1 MEMHPGCNA
10 RQCLTSSLV
19 AMLSLATLPV
29 PPCRRI
35 SAFDTA
41 RTRREIPSDTSML
54 PCWLKQ
60 SSMSLPS
67 PVAMAPVLEHVLVL
81 QHLLG
86 IKGEGGVKSLPRERS
101 VKEEAVAGMPS
112 GFVGAPILLDS
123 DEEVMKSKPKRAKQ
137 QEILSAIKTSNRG
150 QRNRDCMPVSGRHH
164 EFRGQPLLDMLLDGH
179 KIWEH

>member
-1 MEMHPGCNA
+1 
-10 RQCLTSSLV
+10 
-19 AMLSLATLPV
+19 
-29 PPCRRI
+29 
-35 SAFDTA
+35 
-41 RTRREIPSDTSML
+41 
-54 PCWLKQ
+54 
-60 SSMSLPS
+60 MSLPS